1 MKNIPYNIVDTLLIP
16 HGAFDEATTKIG
28 QYFRAV
34 QHGAD
39 PIVVP
44 LVGESRTGKSS
55 VLAYTELCYPRR
67 RLDDGMRVPVLR
79 LKTPSKPTV
88 KGLAE
93 QFLLAL
99 GDPRFNQHESEIEK
113 TNRLLKLLDTCGTR
127 MVMIDEFQH
136 FYDKGTH
143 KIMHHVSDW
152 LKILSDESR
161 LAMVVSGLP
170 SCLAVLR
177 QNEQLA
183 GRCMATLTMPRFA
196 WEDDS
201 QRDQFVSV
209 LEAFQRGLSMF
220 DMPRLDNEEM
230 AFRFYIATGGL
241 MGYLAKILRQATWN
255 AIDADNPT
263 IGLAELSK
271 AYRSAV
277 LAREVSAVTDPFLP
291 AFESISSDI
300 LMTQARAMGVADPE
314 QDDKPRRRRR
324 MSKTELSASDVLKA

>member
-16 HGAFDEATTKIG
+16 HGAFDEATTRLG
-28 QYFRAV
+28 QYLRVV
-34 QHGAD
+34 QNGAD
-39 PIVVP
+39 SIVVP

-99 GDPRFNQHESEIEK
+99 GDPRFNQRESEIEK
-113 TNRLLKLLDTCGTR
+113 TNRLLKQLDACGTR

-170 SCLAVLR
+170 TCLAVLQ

-183 GRCMATLTMPRFA
+183 GRCMAKLTMPRFA

-201 QRDQFVSV
+201 QRDQFIGV
-209 LEAFQRGLSMF
+209 LEAFQRGLHMF
-220 DMPRLDNEEM
+220 DMPRLDTEEM

-241 MGYLAKILRQATWN
+241 MGYLAKVLRQATWN
-255 AIDADNPT
+255 AIDAESPV

-277 LAREVSAVTDPFLP
+277 LSREISALTDPFLP
-291 AFESISSDI
+291 EFESMPPDA
-300 LMTQARAMGVADPE
+300 LMAQARALGVADPE
-314 QDDKPRRRRR
+314 QDDKPRRRRQK
-324 MSKTELSASDVLKA
+324 SKAELSASEVLKD

>member
-16 HGAFDEATTKIG
+16 HGAFDEATTKIS
-28 QYFRAV
+28 QYLRAV
-34 QHGAD
+34 QNGAD
-39 PIVVP
+39 TIVVP

-55 VLAYTELCYPRR
+55 VLAYTELCHPRR

-93 QFLLAL
+93 QFLLSL
-99 GDPRFNQHESEIEK
+99 GDPKFNQHESEIEK
-113 TNRLLKLLDTCGTR
+113 TNRLLKLLDECGTR

-152 LKILSDESR
+152 LKILSDDSR

-170 SCLAVLR
+170 TCLAVLQ

-183 GRCMATLTMPRFA
+183 GRCMARLTMPRFA
-196 WEDDS
+196 WEKDS
-201 QRDQFVSV
+201 QRDQFIGI
-209 LEAFQRGLSMF
+209 LESFQRGLHMF
-220 DMPRLDNEEM
+220 DLPRLDSEEM

-241 MGYLAKILRQATWN
+241 MGYLAKILRQVTWN
-255 AIDADNPT
+255 ALDAEDPT
-263 IGLAELSK
+263 IGLADLSK
-271 AYRSAV
+271 AFRSAV
-277 LAREVSAVTDPFLP
+277 LAKESSVMVDPFLP
-291 AFESISSDI
+291 EFDSTPPES
-300 LMTQARAMGVADPE
+300 LMAQARALGVADPE
-314 QDDKPRRRRR
+314 QDDKPRRRRQKR
-324 MSKTELSASDVLKA
+324 KTELSAGEVLKA